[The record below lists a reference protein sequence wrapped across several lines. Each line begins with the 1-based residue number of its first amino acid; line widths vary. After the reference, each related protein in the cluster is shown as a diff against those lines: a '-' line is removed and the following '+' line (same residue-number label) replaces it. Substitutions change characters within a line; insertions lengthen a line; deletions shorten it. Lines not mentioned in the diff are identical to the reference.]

1 MAKPS
6 AMLINYL
13 LIALRT
19 IKRNKLYATLNL
31 IGLAIGIACCLLLA
45 LYIQDEWQYDKQH
58 KDLENLYRIVT
69 HFDREGDFVSSGTT
83 SPPVAQ
89 TMRSEIPEI
98 EVAARVFNPP
108 GVDLN
113 LIKYEDKIFY
123 EKNGQI
129 ADSSIFDIFTYTFTE
144 GSATNALN
152 RPNTIVISTVLAEKL
167 FNNGN
172 ALGKVIAVSQGQ
184 GFVDYQITAVFQQQ
198 DQSHL
203 QANFFTSIASD
214 GWGTFVTR
222 DPRMSEEWAG
232 QNFIPAYVRLT
243 KEHYKKAVEDKMN
256 AVLQKYGAADMQALG
271 LYKKFSLEPV
281 ADIYLKSDI
290 RQTPR
295 MQYIYIMMIIAGFVM
310 LIACVNFMNLATAK
324 ASKRATE
331 IGIRNVIGANK
342 RNLVKQLI
350 GESFLLVSFACII
363 GLTLTQLALP
373 LFNYLTDKNL
383 TILQSDWRILL
394 STMLGLIILISVLA
408 GAYPALYMA
417 SLQPVKILKSKNI
430 INNGSGILRQGLVV
444 SQFAIA
450 IVLVI
455 GVFVINKQITFMQN
469 KSLGFNANEQI
480 IVPLRTPEAQSQF
493 SNLSKALKEN
503 KAIVQVSATDYA
515 PGSRIWTDMGFY
527 KSGSNTDNSILH
539 RRNRIDVNYMQ
550 QMDIKLLSGRY
561 FSDNLEM
568 EKSNIIVNES
578 SAKSFGF
585 TNEDAIG
592 QQIFFDWQGEKFTFT
607 IIGVMQNY
615 HQVSPKE
622 KIDPIAFELAE
633 DPNSL
638 SVLVA
643 QVDGKEIESG
653 IASMEKVWK
662 NIVKDTPFSYTF
674 LQDDL
679 NQQYHQDKKTAS
691 IINLFAGIAL
701 FICCLG
707 LYGLSLYM
715 TERRFKEIGIRKVLG
730 ASVQSVVRLMSREY
744 VKLILIAMAVSF
756 PLAWYLADEWLNTF
770 AYHTNISVPIFL
782 YAGLVTLTITVL
794 TVSIESLKAAIINPS
809 ETLKN
814 E

>member
-1 MAKPS
+1 
-6 AMLINYL
+6 MLINYL
-13 LIALRT
+13 LIALRN
-19 IKRNKLYATLNL
+19 IQRNKLYATLNL
-31 IGLAIGIACCLLLA
+31 VGLAIGIACCLLLT

-58 KDLENLYRIVT
+58 KELQNLYRIVT
-69 HFDREGDFVSSGTT
+69 HYNREGEFSTSGTT

-89 TMRSEIPEI
+89 TMRNEIPEI

-113 LIKYEDKIFY
+113 LIKYQDKIFY
-123 EKNGQI
+123 EKNGLI
-129 ADSSIFDIFTYTFTE
+129 ADSSIFDIFTYSFLE
-144 GSATNALN
+144 GVASKALN
-152 RPNTIVISTVLAEKL
+152 RPNTIVISDQLAEKL
-167 FNNGN
+167 FSNES

-184 GFVDYQITAVFQQQ
+184 GFVDYQVTGVFEEQK
-198 DQSHL
+198 QSHL
-203 QANFFTSIASD
+203 QANFFTSMLSD
-214 GWGTFVTR
+214 GWGTFVTK
-222 DPRMSEEWAG
+222 DPRMSEEWGG
-232 QNFIPAYVRLT
+232 QNFIPAYLKLT
-243 KEHYKKAVEDKMN
+243 NIHDKLAVEEKMN

-271 LYKKFSLEPV
+271 LYKNFSLEPF
-281 ADIYLKSDI
+281 ADIYLKSDV

-295 MQYIYIMMIIAGFVM
+295 IRYIYIMMLIAGFVM

-331 IGIRNVIGANK
+331 IGIRKVIGANK
-342 RNLVKQLI
+342 SNLVKQLI

-363 GLTLTQLALP
+363 GLTITQLALP

-394 STMLGLIILISVLA
+394 STMLGLIILICVLA

-455 GVFVINKQITFMQN
+455 GVFVINKQITFMQK

-480 IVPLRTPEAQSQF
+480 IVPLRTEEAQSQF

-503 KAIVQVSATDYA
+503 QFITHVSATDYT
-515 PGSRIWTDMGFY
+515 PGNRIWSDMGFY
-527 KSGSNTDNSILH
+527 KSGSNADNSILH
-539 RRNRIDVNYMQ
+539 GRNRIEVNYMQ
-550 QMDIKLLSGRY
+550 QMDIKLLTGRY
-561 FSDNLEM
+561 FSDNREM
-568 EKSNIIVNES
+568 EKRNVIINEA

-585 TNEDAIG
+585 TNEDAVG
-592 QQIFFDWQGEKFTFT
+592 QQIFFDWQGEKYAFT

-615 HQVSPKE
+615 HQLSPKE
-622 KIDPIAFELAE
+622 KIDPIVFELGE
-633 DPNSL
+633 DSNSL

-643 QVDGKEIESG
+643 QIDGDQIEKG
-653 IASMEKVWK
+653 IAAMEKVWK
-662 NIVKDTPFSYTF
+662 NLVKDTPFSYTF

-679 NQQYHQDKKTAS
+679 NQQYHQDKKTAM
-691 IINLFAGIAL
+691 IINSFAAIAL
-701 FICCLG
+701 LICCLG

-730 ASVQSVVRLMSREY
+730 ASVQSIVKLMSAEY
-744 VKLILIAMAVSF
+744 IKLILIAMSISF
-756 PLAWYLADEWLNTF
+756 PVAWYLASEWLQSF
-770 AYHTNISVPIFL
+770 AYRTNVNLSIFL
-782 YAGLVTLTITVL
+782 YAGFVTLLVTIL
-794 TVSIESLKAAIINPS
+794 TVSIESFKAAILNPTL
-809 ETLKN
+809 TLKT